1 MGLNARG
8 RNAGILLLVATAAAV
23 VAAQMLGCG
32 SKSSQ
37 HASRGNS
44 LANEQA
50 QFRHEALHSA
60 ITLLNTPEQMDDD
73 DKASEQIVDSLN
85 QWRRLT
91 REAEKSAT
99 TDDGAPSASKSDD

>member
-8 RNAGILLLVATAAAV
+8 RNAGILLLVAMAAAFI
-23 VAAQMLGCG
+23 AAQMLGCG
-32 SKSSQ
+32 SKSSP

-91 REAEKSAT
+91 REAEKST
-99 TDDGAPSASKSDD
+99 PTDDGAIVCLEIG